1 MPEDPAE
8 LPAAIDIA
16 TRQRRVLSVQSRR
29 WVWWLLGAAALLWLA
44 NAVARLFAHNYAY
57 ACFSLLVGGLTLI
70 NPLSMRRQR
79 RRLEA
84 VERALHA
91 QGTPGAPSTS

>member
-8 LPAAIDIA
+8 QPAAVDIA

-44 NAVARLFAHNYAY
+44 NAVARL
-57 ACFSLLVGGLTLI
+57 LLI

-84 VERALHA
+84 VEHALHV
-91 QGTPGAPSTS
+91 QGTPRAPSAS